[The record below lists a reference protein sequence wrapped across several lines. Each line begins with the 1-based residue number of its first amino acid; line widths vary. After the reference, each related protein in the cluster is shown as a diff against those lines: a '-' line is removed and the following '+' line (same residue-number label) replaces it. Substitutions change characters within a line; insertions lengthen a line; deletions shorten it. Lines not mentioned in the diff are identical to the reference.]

1 MCYNSFCKAG
11 CFLFTTQKAFS
22 SPSLVIIFL
31 ARALLEKALS
41 KTEIFRGVFPVIN
54 HNRMPVNLRNPIVRE
69 QIHQTFNH
77 NLFLEADVKERVLI
91 VDDEETVRNVFAECL
106 SESYACET
114 AESVN
119 EALGY
124 LAEREFSVVITDI
137 IIPGISGIE
146 LLRKIIENYPYT
158 AVIMVSGVDRT
169 QRALDAVRLGA
180 FDYLIK
186 PCDLDVLELT
196 VERALERRT
205 LLLNARQ
212 YKRDLELRNSELA
225 RGKAEL
231 ERLQA
236 QIVHSEKMASLGQL
250 AAGIAHELNN
260 PVGFIYGNMDILNQ
274 CTGGLTELLNYYD
287 HSALPETVVCG
298 AAAIKEK
305 IDYQT
310 SLEDLSSIIGDCRD
324 GAQRIRDIV
333 QNLRTFSRLD
343 EAESTK
349 SDIHEGI
356 DSTVRLLSRYY
367 SGGNINL
374 VRDYGELPPVE
385 AFFGQLNQVWMNL
398 LVNAAQAV
406 SGAGGGEV
414 KIITRHLGESISVTI
429 SDTGSGIAPE
439 HLSRIFD
446 PFYTTKPVG
455 EGTGLGLSITFG
467 IVERHLGKIDIKTAV
482 GEGTAF
488 TVTIPVSITAGAES
502 E

>member
-1 MCYNSFCKAG
+1 M
-11 CFLFTTQKAFS
+11 
-22 SPSLVIIFL
+22 SLD
-31 ARALLEKALS
+31 
-41 KTEIFRGVFPVIN
+41 
-54 HNRMPVNLRNPIVRE
+54 LRNPII
-69 QIHQTFNH
+69 QPQTNSSFAFN
-77 NLFLEADVKERVLI
+77 LSSEPDARERVLI
-91 VDDEETVRNVFAECL
+91 VDDEAPVRNVFSECL
-106 SESYACET
+106 SARYDCRT
-114 AESVN
+114 AETVN

-124 LAEREFSVVITDI
+124 LADDEYSVVITDI

-212 YKRDLELRNSELA
+212 YKLDLEARNSELA

-236 QIVHSEKMASLGQL
+236 QIIHSEKMASLGQL

-260 PVGFIYGNMDILNQ
+260 PVGFIYGNMDVLGG
-274 CTGGLTELLNYYD
+274 CTSGLTELLHYYD
-287 HSALPETVVCG
+287 EAALPETVAAG
-298 AAAIKEK
+298 AAAIKER
-305 IDYQT
+305 IDYRA

-343 EAESTK
+343 EAEFTK

-367 SGGNINL
+367 SADNITL
-374 VRDYGELPPVE
+374 VRDYGDLPPVN
-385 AFFGQLNQVWMNL
+385 AYSGQLNQVWMNL

-406 SGAGGGEV
+406 SANGGEV
-414 KIITRHLGESISVTI
+414 RIVTRAFAESMSVTI
-429 SDTGSGIAPE
+429 SDTGGGIAPE
-439 HLSRIFD
+439 HLKRIFD

-455 EGTGLGLSITFG
+455 EGTGLGLSISFG
-467 IVERHLGKIDIKTAV
+467 IIERHKGTIEV
-482 GEGTAF
+482 ESRPNEGTSF
-488 TVTIPVSITAGAES
+488 TVTIPVNITEPSPGERAADSITD
-502 E
+502 